1 MIQTSQDKVIK
12 TWWGEWN
19 QTANKHVA
27 RIRTDI
33 GPTFGPLMK
42 LSANVA
48 LLVEDVQ
55 AEKMMIISIYLSL
68 RHIFLSTFLS
78 PSYKLFSPIVL
89 V

>member
-1 MIQTSQDKVIK
+1 MIQTSQDKMIK

-33 GPTFGPLMK
+33 GLTFGPLMK

-55 AEKMMIISIYLSL
+55 AEKMMIISIYLSISKT
-68 RHIFLSTFLS
+68 H
-78 PSYKLFSPIVL
+78 FS
-89 V
+89 